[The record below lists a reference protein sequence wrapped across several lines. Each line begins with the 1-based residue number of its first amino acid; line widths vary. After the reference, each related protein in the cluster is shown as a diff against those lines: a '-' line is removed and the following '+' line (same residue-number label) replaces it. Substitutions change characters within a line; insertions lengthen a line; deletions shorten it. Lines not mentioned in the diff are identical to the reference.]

1 MVVKNAKGFDCNAL
15 KISQRY
21 DLGGGGGGEHQA
33 AMTRMEETRKNTW
46 LDFRAEN

>member
-21 DLGGGGGGEHQA
+21 DLGGVGEHQA

>member
-21 DLGGGGGGEHQA
+21 DLGGGGGGGTPGSYDQNGRNKEKHMA
-33 AMTRMEETRKNTW
+33 
-46 LDFRAEN
+46 